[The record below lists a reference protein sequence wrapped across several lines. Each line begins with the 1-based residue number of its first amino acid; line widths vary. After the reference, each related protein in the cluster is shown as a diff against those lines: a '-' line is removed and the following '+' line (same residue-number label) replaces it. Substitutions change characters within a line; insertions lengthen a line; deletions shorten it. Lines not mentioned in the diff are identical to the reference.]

1 MGQSHFPL
9 FIVFVLACVLAS
21 TMLFLSNWL
30 GPKRLTPTKSAAF
43 ECGNPSSSI
52 MFERFNVK
60 FYLVA
65 ILFLV
70 FDIEAIFI
78 YPWAVVFRDSVE
90 GRGELSPLFI
100 LLDMFVFVAIVLV
113 GLTYAWRKGAL
124 DWNVPDTLPADIS
137 AKVEPAAASARTLQP
152 ENE

>member
-9 FIVFVLACVLAS
+9 FIVFLLACVLAS

-43 ECGNPSSSI
+43 ECGNPSSPI
-52 MFERFNVK
+52 LLERFNVK

-90 GRGELSPLFI
+90 GRGELRPLLI

-124 DWNVPDTLPADIS
+124 DWNIPETPTIDLNANLEQD
-137 AKVEPAAASARTLQP
+137 AASSTRTLQS
-152 ENE
+152 ES